1 MSIGE
6 NIARLRKEKGWTQV
20 ELGEKLG
27 VSNQAVSKWESEM
40 TFPDVMLL
48 PHIAELFEVSIDDLY
63 NEAYQTDLII
73 EKSQNKNF
81 DNEDNRVLVISVKSK
96 DTVIKTRVPVKAI
109 RALLV
114 NEKVKDEI
122 NLEDEEATLLYD
134 VIGSAK
140 GESVNVDNGN
150 KKTTITIEDYED
162 QIS

>member
-48 PHIAELFEVSIDDLY
+48 PYIAELFEVSIDDLY

-73 EKSQNKNF
+73 ENSQNKNF
-81 DNEDNRVLVISVKSK
+81 ENEDNRVLVISVKSK

-122 NLEDEEATLLYD
+122 DLEDEEATLLYD
-134 VIGSAK
+134 VIDSAK
-140 GESVNVDNGN
+140 GEIVNVDNGN
-150 KKTTITIEDYED
+150 KKTTITFEDYED

>member
-48 PHIAELFEVSIDDLY
+48 PRIAELFEVSIDDLY

-81 DNEDNRVLVISVKSK
+81 ENEDNRVLVISVKSR
-96 DTVIKTRVPVKAI
+96 DAVIKTRVPVKAI

-122 NLEDEEATLLYD
+122 DLEDEEATLLYD
-134 VIGSAK
+134 VIDSAK
-140 GESVNVDNGN
+140 GEIVNVDNGN